1 MLPLQP
7 QILLARLRL
16 VGMSLFG
23 YLKRLR
29 WERGCR
35 GLGPRMRCRCRGGP
49 FLRFLCLEVG
59 GLEGCMEVM
68 EVMSEASVE
77 WEVCLKWRWVVIL
90 FVLLD
95 GMPV

>member
-1 MLPLQP
+1 
-7 QILLARLRL
+7 
-16 VGMSLFG
+16 
-23 YLKRLR
+23 
-29 WERGCR
+29 
-35 GLGPRMRCRCRGGP
+35 
-49 FLRFLCLEVG
+49 
-59 GLEGCMEVM
+59 MEVM